1 MGMMM
6 IELVLVL
13 LVFVSMV
20 ISVGVYAYLVQTKK
34 IEPYIPPRY
43 MRHGG
48 FEIKYTDED
57 YKRFDK
63 KYEEQKED
71 DTIRRKS

>member
-13 LVFVSMV
+13 VVFISMV

-34 IEPYIPPRY
+34 IKPMTPRFLGK
-43 MRHGG
+43 HGG

-71 DTIRRKS
+71 DTVRRKS